1 MTSPALLTVNGLCVD
16 YELASGTVRAV
27 RDVSFTLAQGG
38 RIGIVGESGS
48 GKTTLALALLGMLR
62 QPGRV
67 VAGRAELDGRDL
79 TGLSPAE
86 HASLRLSK
94 IAYVPQGA
102 MNSLNPVQTV
112 RRSIADGLAD
122 HEGTPTGRALDARI
136 AGLLEQVGLNATVA
150 QRYPHEL
157 SGGMKQRVCIA
168 IAISLSPRLIL
179 ADEPTSALDVV
190 TQRQVMETLRQVQ
203 SRIGSGLVL
212 IGHDMGLMAQCV
224 DHLLVMKD
232 GHVVEA
238 GSTRDVLRTPAQP
251 YTRELIASVP
261 MFGELRTREVPVAAS
276 AVAAQPIITLEGAGR
291 HYAARGPG
299 RETAVAL
306 HPLDLCI
313 DSRPRILS
321 IVGQSGSGK
330 TTLGNMMLGFTE
342 PTEGKVLYQGQA
354 VAKLRGEALRSFR
367 REVQA
372 VFQDPYSAFNPFY
385 RVDRA
390 LSSPLF
396 KLGLVRD
403 HDEARTRMEKAC
415 TQVGLDP
422 ALVLGRFAHQLSGG
436 QRQRLMVARALMLQP
451 RVLIADE
458 PVSMVDA
465 SLRLSILDALKEL
478 RDVFGI
484 SIVYITHDLAT
495 AYEVSDYVI
504 VLNKGRVV
512 EAGTPEIV
520 IKLPAHAYTRE
531 LVASIPWPDPD
542 RSWGAPN
549 GMNAAETMAHT
560 SDDVRTIV
568 RDTISGFQLST

>member
-1 MTSPALLTVNGLCVD
+1 MTGPARLAVSGLCVD
-16 YELASGTVRAV
+16 YALPSGTVHAV
-27 RDVSFTLAQGG
+27 RDLSLTLAPGE

-48 GKTTLALALLGMLR
+48 GKTTFALALLGMLR
-62 QPGRV
+62 HPGRV
-67 VAGRAELDGRDL
+67 VSGSAALDGREL
-79 TGLSPAE
+79 IGLSRAE
-86 HASLRLSK
+86 HASLLLSK

-112 RRSIADGLAD
+112 RRSMADGLAD
-122 HEGTPTGRALDARI
+122 HGEALTGRALDARI
-136 AGLLEQVGLNATVA
+136 SGLLEQVGLDGTVA

-190 TQRQVMETLRQVQ
+190 TQRHVMQTLRQAQ
-203 SRIGSGLVL
+203 SGIGSGLIL

-224 DHLLVMKD
+224 DHLMVMKD
-232 GHVVEA
+232 GYVVET
-238 GSTRDVLRTPAQP
+238 GRTRDVLRTPAQP

-261 MFGELRTREVPVAAS
+261 MFGAQHARAAPATAS
-276 AVAAQPIITLEGAGR
+276 AVAAQPIITLQGAGR
-291 HYAARGPG
+291 RYAGRGSG
-299 RETAVAL
+299 REATVAL
-306 HPLDLCI
+306 HQLDLCI

-342 PTEGKVLYQGQA
+342 PTDGRVLYQGQE

-367 REVQA
+367 RDVQA

-396 KLGLVRD
+396 KLGLVTDR
-403 HDEARTRMEKAC
+403 DEARARMEKAC

-422 ALVLGRFAHQLSGG
+422 SLVLGRFAHQLSGG

-478 RDVFGI
+478 RDAFNI

-495 AYEVSDYVI
+495 AYRVSDHVMVLQNGRI
-504 VLNKGRVV
+504 VEQGDA
-512 EAGTPEIV
+512 EAVLRQPTQ
-520 IKLPAHAYTRE
+520 AYTRL
-531 LVASIPWPDPD
+531 LVGSIPWPDPD
-542 RSWGAPN
+542 RAWGAEP
-549 GMNAAETMAHT
+549 AACDEAMVMA
-560 SDDVRTIV
+560 D
-568 RDTISGFQLST
+568 

>member
-1 MTSPALLTVNGLCVD
+1 MTGPALLSVTGLSVD
-16 YELASGTVRAV
+16 YALASGTVHAV
-27 RDVSFTLAQGG
+27 RDLSLTLAPGA

-62 QPGRV
+62 HPGRV
-67 VAGRAELDGRDL
+67 VSGRAALDGRDL
-79 TGLSPAE
+79 IGLSRAE
-86 HASLRLSK
+86 HASLLLSK

-122 HEGTPTGRALDARI
+122 HGEALTGLALDARI
-136 AGLLEQVGLNATVA
+136 TGLLEQVGLDGTVA

-190 TQRQVMETLRQVQ
+190 TQRHVMQTLRQAQ
-203 SRIGSGLVL
+203 SRIGSGLIL

-232 GHVVEA
+232 GYVVET
-238 GSTRDVLRTPAQP
+238 GSTRDVLRKPARP

-261 MFGELRTREVPVAAS
+261 MFGAQHARAAS
-276 AVAAQPIITLEGAGR
+276 ASASAAAAQPIITLEGAGR
-291 HYAARGPG
+291 RYAGRGPG
-299 RETAVAL
+299 REATVAL
-306 HPLDLCI
+306 HQLNLCI

-342 PTEGKVLYQGQA
+342 PTEGRVLYQEQE
-354 VAKLRGEALRSFR
+354 VAKLRGDVQRSFR
-367 REVQA
+367 RDVQA

-390 LSSPLF
+390 LSLPLF
-396 KLGLVRD
+396 KLGLVSDR
-403 HDEARTRMEKAC
+403 DEARTRMEKAC
-415 TQVGLDP
+415 AQVGLDP
-422 ALVLGRFAHQLSGG
+422 AAVLGRFAHQLSGG

-478 RDVFGI
+478 RDTFNI

-495 AYEVSDYVI
+495 AYRVSDHVM
-504 VLNKGRVV
+504 VLQNGRVV
-512 EAGTPEIV
+512 EQGDAEAVLRQPTQ
-520 IKLPAHAYTRE
+520 AYTRL
-531 LVASIPWPDPD
+531 LVGSIPWPDPD
-542 RSWGAPN
+542 RVWGVDPAVC
-549 GMNAAETMAHT
+549 
-560 SDDVRTIV
+560 DDATVTV
-568 RDTISGFQLST
+568 D